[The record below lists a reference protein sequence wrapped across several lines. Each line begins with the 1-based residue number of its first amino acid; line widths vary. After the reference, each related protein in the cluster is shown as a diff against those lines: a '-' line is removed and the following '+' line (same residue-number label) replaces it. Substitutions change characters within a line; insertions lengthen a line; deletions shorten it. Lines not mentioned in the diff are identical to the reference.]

1 MTCKIILFV
10 NKMAATANEYGIKL
24 LKYITKEKKDVTNI
38 YFYAI
43 LNGLVSLSIPLGIQS
58 IISFVMGA
66 TMVTSIYL
74 LIFFVVLGTFFV
86 GHFRLKVLQIIE
98 KIQQKIFVEFSVAFT
113 EKLPKVDLSSSRKYY
128 LPELVNRFFDVQN
141 LQKGISK
148 ILLEIP
154 TALIQIFFGIL
165 LLSFYHVW
173 FLAFGGLVVLSVAV
187 IFRYTMESGI
197 KSSIEES
204 DKKYDTAAWIEDIA
218 GSVKTFKMHSENE
231 THLQGTDERVL
242 EYLDHRTSHF
252 KVLMFQYKTIIAF
265 KVIITLVMLVIGTY
279 LMLDQQ
285 LNIGAFIAT
294 EIVVLSIMAAVEK
307 LIISLESYYDIIASY
322 AKLTKVTELKEESDG
337 DIELSQKSH
346 GTEVELKDVNFAFQ
360 DASPILNDLN
370 FKIKSNS
377 LNVVTGNTGAGKSL
391 LLNMLAGFY
400 EPASGAILFDKI
412 PLKNL
417 NKQLFRSQVGLYLEN
432 MKVIQGTVLENI
444 LLGNSSSDTE
454 SILKV
459 SEKIGIEN
467 ISHLFSNGFYTDIS
481 ETDSEITFSSRKKI
495 LLLRTL
501 LGDKRLILLEN
512 PMAGMPEEFQQKLL
526 QYLHEVKERATV
538 VIVSSD
544 QNLTAGA
551 DQHLHLDNGTLSI
564 IS

>member
-1 MTCKIILFV
+1 MT
-10 NKMAATANEYGIKL
+10 ATANEYGLKL

-113 EKLPKVDLSSSRKYY
+113 EKLPKVDLSSTRKYY

-154 TALIQIFFGIL
+154 TALIQIVFGIL

-173 FLAFGGLVVLSVAV
+173 FLAFGGLVVISVAL

-204 DKKYDTAAWIEDIA
+204 NKKYETASWIEDIA
-218 GSVKTFKMHSENE
+218 ASVKTFKMHSEKG

-252 KVLMFQYKTIIAF
+252 KILMFQYKTIIAF
-265 KVIITLVMLVIGTY
+265 KVIITLAMLAIGTY

-307 LIISLESYYDIIASY
+307 LIVSLESYYDLIASY
-322 AKLTKVTELKEESDG
+322 AKLTKITELKEETDG
-337 DIELSQKSH
+337 DIELSQKSK
-346 GTEVELKDVNFAFQ
+346 GTEVEFKDVIFSFK
-360 DASPILNDLN
+360 DASPILDDLN

-377 LNVVTGNTGAGKSL
+377 INIITGSTGTGKSL

-417 NKQLFRSQVGLYLEN
+417 DKKHFRSRVGLYLEN
-432 MKVIQGTVLENI
+432 MKVIQGTVQENI
-444 LLGNSSSDTE
+444 LLGNTQSDTE
-454 SILKV
+454 NILQI

-467 ISHLFSNGFYTDIS
+467 ISNLFSNGFYTEIS
-481 ETDSEITFSSRKKI
+481 ETDSEITFSSKKKI
-495 LLLRTL
+495 LMLRTL
-501 LGDKRLILLEN
+501 LGEKRLVLLEN
-512 PMAGMPEEFQQKLL
+512 PFAGMPEEFQKKLL
-526 QYLHEVKERATV
+526 QYLHEMKENTTV

-544 QNLTAGA
+544 KNLLPHA
-551 DQHLHLDNGTLSI
+551 DQHLHLENGTLRI

>member
-1 MTCKIILFV
+1 
-10 NKMAATANEYGIKL
+10 MAATANEYGIKL

-98 KIQQKIFVEFSVAFT
+98 KIQQKIFVEFSIAFT
-113 EKLPKVDLSSSRKYY
+113 EKLPRADLSSSRKYY

-154 TALIQIFFGIL
+154 TALIQIAFGIL

-173 FLAFGGLVVLSVAV
+173 FLAFGGLVVLSVVV

-307 LIISLESYYDIIASY
+307 LIISLESYYDLIASY
-322 AKLTKVTELKEESDG
+322 AKLTKVTELKEETDG
-337 DIELSQKSH
+337 DIELSRKPY
-346 GTEVELKDVNFAFQ
+346 GTEVEFKDVSFGFQ
-360 DASPILNDLN
+360 NAHPILNDLN
-370 FKIKSNS
+370 FKIQPNT
-377 LNVVTGNTGAGKSL
+377 LNVITGNTGAGKSL
-391 LLNMLAGFY
+391 LLNMMAGFY
-400 EPASGAILFDKI
+400 EPISGAVLFDKI

-417 NKQLFRSQVGLYLEN
+417 NKPLFRSQVGLYLEN
-432 MKVIQGTVLENI
+432 MKVIQGTVQENI
-444 LLGNSSSDTE
+444 LLGNSRSDTE
-454 SILKV
+454 NILQV

-501 LGDKRLILLEN
+501 LGEKRLILLEN
-512 PMAGMPEEFQQKLL
+512 PTAGMPEEFQQKLL
-526 QYLHEVKERATV
+526 QHLHEVKERATV
-538 VIVSSD
+538 VVVSSD
-544 QNLTAGA
+544 QHLIAGA
-551 DQHLHLDNGTLSI
+551 DRHLHLDNGTLRI